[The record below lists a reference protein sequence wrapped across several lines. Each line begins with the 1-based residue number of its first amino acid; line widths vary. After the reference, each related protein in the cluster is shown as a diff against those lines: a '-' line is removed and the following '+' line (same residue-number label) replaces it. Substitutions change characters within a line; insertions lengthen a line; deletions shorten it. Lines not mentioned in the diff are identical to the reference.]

1 MIAQLRFRYAFLSIG
16 IAGMFL
22 FPVNSGAVD
31 DVLVLGLFRDKVVLL
46 IDGKRCILSIGERS
60 PEGVALVSANSS
72 QALLEIQG
80 HRSIYKLGSRV
91 STSFT
96 KAASKR
102 ITIYRD
108 PQGAYT
114 TVGSINGFPVN
125 FLVDTGASAIA
136 MGGQEARRLGI
147 SYKLE
152 GRRTHIQTA
161 SGTALA
167 YVVRL
172 DTVKIGDIQQRNVQA
187 FVIEG
192 EAPSTVL
199 LGMSYLNRFN
209 ILNKGQ
215 VMHLEQKY

>member
-1 MIAQLRFRYAFLSIG
+1 M
-16 IAGMFL
+16 
-22 FPVNSGAVD
+22 
-31 DVLVLGLFRDKVVLL
+31 
-46 IDGKRCILSIGERS
+46 
-60 PEGVALVSANSS
+60 ALVSASSS
-72 QALLEIQG
+72 QALLELQG
-80 HRSIYKLGSRV
+80 RRSIYKLGSRV
-91 STSFT
+91 STSYT

-108 PQGAYT
+108 PQGTYT

-152 GRRTHIQTA
+152 GRRIRIQTA

-167 YVVRL
+167 YAVRL
-172 DTVKIGDIQQRNVQA
+172 ATVKIGDIQQRNVQA

-209 ILNKGQ
+209 IINKGQ
-215 VMHLEQKY
+215 IMHLEQKY

>member
-1 MIAQLRFRYAFLSIG
+1 
-16 IAGMFL
+16 MFL
-22 FPVNSGAVD
+22 FPAILSAVD

-46 IDGKRCILSIGERS
+46 IDGKRRVLSIGGRS
-60 PEGVALVSANSS
+60 PEGVVLVSANSS
-72 QALLEIQG
+72 QAVLEIQG
-80 HRSIYKLGSRV
+80 RRSIYKLGSRV
-91 STSFT
+91 STSFA
-96 KAASKR
+96 KAVSKR

-108 PQGAYT
+108 PKGTYT

-136 MGGQEARRLGI
+136 MSAQEAQRLGI

-152 GRRTHIQTA
+152 GRKTRIQTA

-172 DTVKIGDIQQRNVQA
+172 VTVKIGDIQQRNVQA

-209 ILNKGQ
+209 ILNKGS